1 MNNDA
6 RFFFYLSGFVGF
18 VLFFLLGTLISRDFV
33 TALVQSAFG
42 CLFFGICGRFLLSFI
57 LNGIILE
64 SGNQNPKSSLSQPL
78 PSPKERESAK
88 LSVAEINESAL
99 RSNHIVETKA

>member
-57 LNGIILE
+57 LNGIILD
-64 SGNQNPKSSLSQPL
+64 SGNQKPQPSLSPTL
-78 PSPKERESAK
+78 PSTKERDAAK
-88 LSVAEINESAL
+88 LSVADVNESAL
-99 RSNHIVETKA
+99 RSNHMVETKA